1 MKALKMSEEAGI
13 DSRSD
18 STLYFFNNDMKKQF
32 SEIASEL
39 KTLEKISK
47 DQLDSA
53 KLAFEELSQDDQTSN
68 KEEMD
73 ALEAKL
79 QEDNSGEG
87 NGDE

>member
-1 MKALKMSEEAGI
+1 
-13 DSRSD
+13 
-18 STLYFFNNDMKKQF
+18 MKKQF